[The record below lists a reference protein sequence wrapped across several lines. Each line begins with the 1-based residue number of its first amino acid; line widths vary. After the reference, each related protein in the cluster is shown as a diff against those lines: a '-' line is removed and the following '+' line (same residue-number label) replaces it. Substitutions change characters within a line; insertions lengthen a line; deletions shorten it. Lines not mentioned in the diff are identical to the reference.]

1 MSAASISTCLLTRR
15 VNLFIS
21 LDVPYLF
28 RSNAMSTSQARLLDD
43 QQRLTVA
50 RQLGAR
56 FGDRLAPSDVRRGRG
71 AASNATGRF
80 EIVKR
85 EDFDDGWERDETISP
100 LKTEVTLERPRTIIT
115 QQRIARHF
123 VRPVDQ
129 PLPRLRTRLR
139 LLLRPADPC
148 LSRSLRRARFREQ
161 AVRQGW
167 RGGPAREGAGG
178 AEISAERD
186 RAGSQYRRLSADRAS
201 ISRDALDPRGARAGA
216 PSRRNRHEVEPGPAR
231 SRSAGADG
239 GARAS

>member
-1 MSAASISTCLLTRR
+1 MSAASISTCLLTPR

-28 RSNAMSTSQARLLDD
+28 RSNAMSKSQARLLDD

-50 RQLGAR
+50 QQLGAS

-115 QQRIARHF
+115 KNE
-123 VRPVDQ
+123 
-129 PLPRLRTRLR
+129 LPDISFDRLINPYRGCEHGCVMR
-139 LLLRPADPC
+139 RPA
-148 LSRSLRRARFREQ
+148 E
-161 AVRQGW
+161 
-167 RGGPAREGAGG
+167 
-178 AEISAERD
+178 
-186 RAGSQYRRLSADRAS
+186 RRLSGLSAGSTPRASCSSRMARRPCSRRSWRRRNIDRA
-201 ISRDALDPRGARAGA
+201 
-216 PSRRNRHEVEPGPAR
+216 
-231 SRSAGADG
+231 
-239 GARAS
+239 